1 MNNVNGDLLDE
12 GLRAVMGEE
21 RCKDVYGTGGTT
33 EGAEIATS
41 PAAPRNDRRE
51 GAEAR
56 MECRKAKREAE
67 RAVDAKL
74 EAVPKYAP
82 NWLDRLKGC
91 AKCAMVWG
99 SLVALFGYWHIS
111 GQMDGSAAIPCMV
124 ACGCF
129 GGFKIGNVCRK

>member
-1 MNNVNGDLLDE
+1 MSNVNGDLLDD

-21 RCKDVYGTGGTT
+21 RCQDVYGAGSTN
-33 EGAEIATS
+33 EGPEIATS
-41 PAAPRNDRRE
+41 PAAPRNDMR
-51 GAEAR
+51 GNAEAH
-56 MECRKAKREAE
+56 MENRKAKREGVKDAE
-67 RAVDAKL
+67 W

-91 AKCAMVWG
+91 AKHAMVFG
-99 SLVALFGYWHIS
+99 GLVALFGYWHFS

>member
-1 MNNVNGDLLDE
+1 MDNMNGDLLDD

-21 RCKDVYGTGGTT
+21 RRQDVSGDRKSNPSVSYADSSLYTR
-33 EGAEIATS
+33 EPLGAAK
-41 PAAPRNDRRE
+41 A
-51 GAEAR
+51 G
-56 MECRKAKREAE
+56 KAKREE
-67 RAVDAKL
+67 GFKDAKWDK
-74 EAVPKYAP
+74 VPAYAP
-82 NWLDRLKGC
+82 NWYDRLKGC

>member
-1 MNNVNGDLLDE
+1 MSNVNGDLLDE

-21 RCKDVYGTGGTT
+21 RCQDVYGTGSTN

-41 PAAPRNDRRE
+41 PSAPRNDKRE
-51 GAEAR
+51 GADAR
-56 MECRKAKREAE
+56 KENRKTKREG
-67 RAVDAKL
+67 VKDAKW

-91 AKCAMVWG
+91 AKHAMVFG
-99 SLVALFGYWHIS
+99 GLVALFGYWHIS